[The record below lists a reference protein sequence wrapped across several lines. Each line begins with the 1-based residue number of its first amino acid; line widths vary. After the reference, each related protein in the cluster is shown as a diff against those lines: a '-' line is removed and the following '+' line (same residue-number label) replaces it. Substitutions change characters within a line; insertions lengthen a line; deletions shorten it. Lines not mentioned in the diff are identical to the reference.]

1 MPNPTSETVAAAVA
15 LTDFRGGA
23 AGAQGSESDGAP
35 VLWLC
40 DSNGEV
46 SMKESGTIRADNTDW
61 ASDPEAFADFDLG
74 SKSGQ
79 FQTHWRLRSTFFS
92 SQL

>member
-1 MPNPTSETVAAAVA
+1 
-15 LTDFRGGA
+15 
-23 AGAQGSESDGAP
+23 
-35 VLWLC
+35 
-40 DSNGEV
+40 
-46 SMKESGTIRADNTDW
+46 MKESGTIRADNTDW